1 MFIPH
6 ASASTAGLLGIIP
19 RPSILSRLFLAGY
32 GPTATVQ
39 LCVDTLL
46 DPNSNDPN
54 LQKTSPPLAT
64 LAVRESYALP
74 ELGIVSLLV
83 DWFRKR
89 PTQQQIQIAVTTT
102 PQQHEHCWIR
112 SSWINLN
119 SYI

>member
-32 GPTATVQ
+32 GPTAVQ

-54 LQKTSPPLAT
+54 LQKTSPALAF
-64 LAVRESYALP
+64 LAVRESCALP
-74 ELGIVSLLV
+74 KVDNVS
-83 DWFRKR
+83 
-89 PTQQQIQIAVTTT
+89 
-102 PQQHEHCWIR
+102 
-112 SSWINLN
+112 
-119 SYI
+119 